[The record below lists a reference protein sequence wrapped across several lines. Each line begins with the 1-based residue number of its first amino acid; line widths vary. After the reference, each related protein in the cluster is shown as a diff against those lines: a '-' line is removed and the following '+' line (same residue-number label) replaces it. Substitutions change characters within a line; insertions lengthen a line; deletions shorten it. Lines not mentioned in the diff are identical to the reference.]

1 MVLAMIECNLL
12 PANCYLNIL
21 SLLSTIY
28 CMNSANR
35 CSAMIIIGVHRRG
48 GGVGVEEMCTAGHS
62 GQRTE

>member
-1 MVLAMIECNLL
+1 MLAMLECNLL

-28 CMNSANR
+28 CMNCADS

-48 GGVGVEEMCTAGHS
+48 GGVEEMCTAGHP
-62 GQRTE
+62 GHRTE